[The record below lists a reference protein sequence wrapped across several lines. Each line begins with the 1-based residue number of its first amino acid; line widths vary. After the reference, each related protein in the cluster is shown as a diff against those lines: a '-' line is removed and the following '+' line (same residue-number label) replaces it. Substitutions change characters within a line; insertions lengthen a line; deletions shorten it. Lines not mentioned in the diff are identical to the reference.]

1 MWRCTHIIPALWR
14 QGQREGE
21 SGQVGQHSKT
31 LSHRQKI
38 KRKKK
43 VENQAWTR
51 PDQEARLASN

>member
-1 MWRCTHIIPALWR
+1 MWRCTPIIPALWR

-21 SGQVGQHSKT
+21 PGQAGQHSKT
-31 LSHRQKI
+31 LSQRQKN
-38 KRKKK
+38 KKKEK